1 MRLSPNEIEQILLKA
16 KRDQLNAYYAS
27 VIQHSL
33 SKWVIQDTLRSK
45 G

>member
-27 VIQHSL
+27 MIQHSL
-33 SKWVIQDTLRSK
+33 SRWIIQDTIRSK